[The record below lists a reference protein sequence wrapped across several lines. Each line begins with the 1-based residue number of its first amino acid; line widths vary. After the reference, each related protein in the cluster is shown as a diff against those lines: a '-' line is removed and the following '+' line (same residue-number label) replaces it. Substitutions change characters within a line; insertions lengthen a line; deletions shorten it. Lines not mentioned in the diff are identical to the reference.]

1 MKGSTHFPSRAGSG
15 ARVALLTTYFRF
27 FDGVFPD
34 SYRETQAENA
44 RSLAA
49 EIESAGFEVIN
60 FGLTDSEAKAHEHAQ
75 LLSDAAPNVLLLLPL
90 MACPATH
97 ALPVALA
104 LQIPTVICQWLKQAE
119 FHDDYDE
126 ITATEDST
134 LLGAAM
140 LTSGLLQHGLRF
152 ASVVHRRGES
162 GGELYGALRGAIA
175 TSPAQPRRI
184 GVVGAPLEGYVDV
197 EVGADDLT
205 EFGMVRV
212 PITSDR
218 IISNLPELQSSSVAE
233 EAEWFE
239 AAGAQFA
246 ADAESLARDL
256 ALGAALEAIATFDKL
271 DAVVLNC
278 HDALFRRGQHVGIPA
293 CLAGSRLASSDRPVT
308 CTGDVSTAV
317 ALVIAREFT
326 PDVLYCEPFTIAY
339 ESGEILLSSCGI
351 GTLSTAAS
359 EPAPSV
365 CKNLGYPGIADAG
378 GRLWF
383 GFREGPATII
393 AFVPGTLGEPAH
405 LIWTVGRSSGRS
417 LRSMHGP
424 NAIVTLDSTDPVS
437 VMAKWVE
444 HGPAH
449 HVALAGADLSVE
461 LRTMDRLGDF
471 RLIEVR

>member
-1 MKGSTHFPSRAGSG
+1 MVASTQFPSRVGSG
-15 ARVALLTTYFRF
+15 AQVALLTTYFPF

-34 SYRETQAENA
+34 TYRETQAENA
-44 RSLAA
+44 RTLAS

-60 FGLTDSEAKAHEHAQ
+60 LGLTDSETRANEHAQ
-75 LLSDAAPNVLLLLPL
+75 LLSAAAPDVLLVVPL

-104 LQIPTVICQWLKQAE
+104 LEIPTVVCQWLKQAE
-119 FHDDYDE
+119 FRDDYDE

-140 LTSGLLQHGLRF
+140 LTSGLLQHGVRF
-152 ASVVHRRGES
+152 ASVVHRLGDT
-162 GGELYGALRGAIA
+162 GGELFGALRGAIA
-175 TSPAQPRRI
+175 TAPAQARRI

-197 EVGADDLT
+197 EVGADDLV

-218 IISNLPELQSSSVAE
+218 VISNLPEHRSASIAK

-239 AAGAQFA
+239 AAGARFA
-246 ADAESLARDL
+246 VDPQSLSRDL
-256 ALGAALEAIATFDKL
+256 ALGASLEAIATSDNL

-278 HDALFRRGQHVGIPA
+278 HDSLFRRGPHVGIPA

-351 GTLSTAAS
+351 GTMSTAAS

-365 CKNLGYPGIADAG
+365 CANLGYPGIEDAG

-393 AFVPGTLGEPAH
+393 AFVPGMTGESAH
-405 LIWTVGRSSGRS
+405 LIWTIGWSTGRS
-417 LRSMHGP
+417 LDSMHGP
-424 NAIVTLDSTDPVS
+424 NAIVTLDSPDPVA
-437 VMAKWVE
+437 VMAKWAE

-471 RLIEVR
+471 RLVEVR